1 MDEATK
7 SSLIT
12 QGVTAGIFS
21 QYIQA
26 TYAAVLPWL
35 IPAIPLILL
44 VCKYGRI
51 NARRQKEE
59 VTWCKTIKMAINRV
73 FNYICWIM
81 ISCTLSVAFNCPT
94 IAYVIMAIIYGLEL
108 LKCILRYVQS
118 QGYKV
123 SEKQALALFLKI
135 IIQKLTNTEVEM
147 SDLTSPS
154 PREGNDVI
162 DNE

>member
-7 SSLIT
+7 ASLIT

-26 TYAAVLPWL
+26 TYVAVLPWL

-81 ISCTLSVAFNCPT
+81 V
-94 IAYVIMAIIYGLEL
+94 
-108 LKCILRYVQS
+108 
-118 QGYKV
+118 
-123 SEKQALALFLKI
+123 
-135 IIQKLTNTEVEM
+135 
-147 SDLTSPS
+147 
-154 PREGNDVI
+154 
-162 DNE
+162 